1 MSQAPAHAVVT
12 RLHYH
17 RQSKTLD
24 LQFSDGQ
31 QFSLPAELLRVFS
44 PSAEVRGHG
53 QATLVLHKKQV
64 GIQSIVPVGHYAVKL
79 VFDDGHY
86 TGLYSWAYL
95 RELAGQQQQLW
106 QQYLTQVKQANGSRD
121 DQIAVKFIP

>member
-1 MSQAPAHAVVT
+1 MQQASPQAVVT

-17 RQSKTLD
+17 RHSKTLD
-24 LQFSDGQ
+24 VQFSDGQ

-64 GIQSIVPVGHYAVKL
+64 AIHSIVPVGHYAVKL
-79 VFDDGHY
+79 VFDDGHF
-86 TGLYSWAYL
+86 TGLYSWGYL
-95 RELAGQQQQLW
+95 RELAEQQQQLW

-121 DQIAVKFIP
+121 DQIAVRFIP